1 MEEISVEVAKDST
14 WILKFPVKAPVE
26 ALADKP
32 EFGVLMEIERAL
44 KQIRPVSWMLHFLT
58 NQAGFLVLLGRK
70 L

>member
-1 MEEISVEVAKDST
+1 LEEISVEVAKDST

-44 KQIRPVSWMLHFLT
+44 KRDSSCKLDAALFNESSWLF
-58 NQAGFLVLLGRK
+58 
-70 L
+70 